1 MAARKPAARKTT
13 RRKPVKRTSSVRKPR
28 ATTRGQKIATWA
40 AMKIGEASE
49 KRQATVVS
57 RKDAAILRMTH
68 EGCTRCKGNGQIFT
82 KGKDGSFTGSKPCPA
97 KPTKAKAGR
106 MRVAIAARFGRDK
119 NSGLVGWT
127 CPCGSKEKPRFRD
140 AKEAT
145 KALRTH
151 ERRKHGGKTVGGAWY
166 GQVAE
171 GAVEVNEPEKPAPK
185 KPVAKKGPTVA
196 SRTVSAPASP
206 HDPNDPTQEH
216 RRSPVNLD
224 PSARNPHSGLTDA
237 QWVEQGNDRVLQQ
250 GECDT
255 CRGTTFVPVI
265 NGNAKTDYDRQIF
278 IRCGSCVAGRVTA

>member
-1 MAARKPAARKTT
+1 MAARKPAR

-40 AMKIGEASE
+40 AVKIGEASE
-49 KRQATVVS
+49 KHTQTVMS

-68 EGCTRCKGNGQIFT
+68 EGCPRCKGNGQIFT
-82 KGKDGSFTGSKPCPA
+82 KAKDGSFSGSRPCTA

-127 CPCGSKEKPRFRD
+127 CPCGSKQKPRFRD

-145 KALRTH
+145 KVLRTH
-151 ERRKHGGKTVGGAWY
+151 ERRKHGGKSVGGAWY

-171 GAVEVNEPEKPAPK
+171 EAIEVTDQKKPAPT
-185 KPVAKKGPTVA
+185 KPAARKRPTVA
-196 SRTVSAPASP
+196 SRTVHAPTSP

-216 RRSPVNLD
+216 RRSPVNPD
-224 PSARNPHSGLTDA
+224 PTARNPHSGLTDTE
-237 QWVEQGNDRVLQQ
+237 WIDQGNDRVPQQ

-278 IRCGSCVAGRVTA
+278 IRCRSCMGGRVSA